1 MKARCLVGHDPTQAD
16 QHSDWQRHDA
26 AGQPRRW
33 LCLNS
38 PYVAKVLWPWMTRAA
53 ADPACEALE
62 VEIPAE
68 AAEPCWCDACTQHL
82 KEAGLNLED
91 PAVRKQFALD
101 SVARFRKETAAYA
114 EAVRPGLKVS
124 FT

>member
-1 MKARCLVGHDPTQAD
+1 MQAEE
-16 QHSDWQRHDA
+16 HPDWLQRPA
-26 AGQPRRW
+26 AGPPRRS

-38 PYVAKVLWPWMTRAA
+38 PYVAKIVWPWMTRAA

-62 VEIPAE
+62 FGIPAE
-68 AAEPCWCDACTQHL
+68 AGEPCWCEACTAHL
-82 KEAGLNLED
+82 REAGLD
-91 PAVRKQFALD
+91 AHDAAVRKQFALD

-124 FT
+124 FL